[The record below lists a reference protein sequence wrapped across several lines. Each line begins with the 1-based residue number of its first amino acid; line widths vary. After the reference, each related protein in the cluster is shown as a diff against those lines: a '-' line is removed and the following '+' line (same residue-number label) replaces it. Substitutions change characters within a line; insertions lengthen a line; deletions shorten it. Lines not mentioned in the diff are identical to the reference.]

1 MNANRTKILSTAA
14 LIAILF
20 IQIFWM
26 WNTYNINA
34 RQLGKE
40 CDEIL
45 EEAIALELD
54 KTNRC
59 DSFFESGDTVANSN
73 IYNSTLSLYDA
84 IYKKS
89 HQDANIDT
97 LTIIADSIIKA
108 KKSPFRIAIN
118 KVNMK
123 TGKVME
129 GKNINSNIFPF
140 LEEVKTN
147 ILPVRLDN
155 SVGFQMT
162 ITNGSIYIFSHN
174 WVLLL
179 ISILISIVIILSIID
194 QINYINEQERV
205 RLLREDF
212 SYAMVHDMKSPLT
225 SIIMGTRYLHSGVLE
240 KKPEIKEKYFAIVED
255 EAQHLLA
262 LINRLLTISKLEH
275 GKLTIRKTEV
285 DLEEMIADVADK
297 YEAKSSKP
305 IHITTDIAC
314 STALADEEYLKEA
327 ISNMVDNATKYSKD
341 EINIKIST
349 SEDDHHIYI
358 KVYDEGIGIAKSELK
373 TIFNRY
379 ERAAEHEKNPQ
390 KTRGGFGIGLNY
402 VLQVIQAHGGKISV
416 KSEKGKYSEFTI
428 SLPKYLTIK
437 TLAQMAL

>member
-1 MNANRTKILSTAA
+1 MNANRTKILSTTA

-45 EEAIALELD
+45 EKTLD
-54 KTNRC
+54 RDIDTKMAKYVDMDDTIQTENSYHPEVAFYDYIYRKT
-59 DSFFESGDTVANSN
+59 
-73 IYNSTLSLYDA
+73 
-84 IYKKS
+84 

-97 LTIIADSIIKA
+97 LTNIADSIFKA
-108 KKSPFRIAIN
+108 ENLPFRTVIN

-162 ITNGSIYIFSHN
+162 ITNGSIYIIQQN

-179 ISILISIVIILSIID
+179 ISILISIVIILSLID

-225 SIIMGTRYLHSGVLE
+225 SIIMGTKYLHSGVLE
-240 KKPEIKEKYFAIVED
+240 KKPEIKEKYFTIVED

-275 GKLTIRKTEV
+275 GKLNIQKKEC
-285 DLEEMIADVADK
+285 DLEAMIEDIADK
-297 YEAKSSKP
+297 YRAKSVKP
-305 IHITTDIAC
+305 IHIATQLNVK
-314 STALADEEYLKEA
+314 TAQADEEYLKEA
-327 ISNMVDNATKYSKD
+327 ISNLVDNATKYSK
-341 EINIKIST
+341 EKINIRIS
-349 SEDDHHIYI
+349 SQQDNHYIY
-358 KVYDEGIGIAKSELK
+358 KGI
-373 TIFNRY
+373 
-379 ERAAEHEKNPQ
+379 
-390 KTRGGFGIGLNY
+390 
-402 VLQVIQAHGGKISV
+402 
-416 KSEKGKYSEFTI
+416 
-428 SLPKYLTIK
+428 
-437 TLAQMAL
+437 

>member
-14 LIAILF
+14 LIAILL
-20 IQIFWM
+20 IQMFWM

-40 CDEIL
+40 YDEIL
-45 EEAIALELD
+45 KKTIALELD

-59 DSFFESGDTVANSN
+59 DSFFESGDTIANSN

-108 KKSPFRIAIN
+108 EKLPFRIDIN

-123 TGKVME
+123 TGKVIE

-147 ILPVRLDN
+147 ILPVRLDY

-162 ITNGSIYIFSHN
+162 ITNGSIYIIRHN

-179 ISILISIVIILSIID
+179 ISILISIVIILSLID
-194 QINYINEQERV
+194 QINYIDEQERV

-225 SIIMGTRYLHSGVLE
+225 SIIMGTKYLHSGVLE
-240 KKPEIKEKYFAIVED
+240 KKPEMKEKYFCIVED

-275 GKLTIRKTEV
+275 GKLHIQKAEV
-285 DLEEMIADVADK
+285 NLETMIEDVVDK
-297 YEAKSSKP
+297 YKAKSAKP
-305 IHITTDIAC
+305 IHITTRFGTT
-314 STALADEEYLKEA
+314 TALADEEYLKEA
-327 ISNMVDNATKYSKD
+327 ISNLVDNATKYSKE
-341 EINIKIST
+341 EINIQIST
-349 SEDDHHIYI
+349 LENDKNVYI
-358 KVYDEGIGIAKSELK
+358 NVFDEGIGIAKSELK
-373 TIFNRY
+373 NIFNRF
-379 ERAAEHEKNPQ
+379 ERAAEHERDAR

-402 VLQVIQAHGGKISV
+402 VLQVINAHGGRISV
-416 KSEKGKYSEFTI
+416 KSEKDKWSEFTI
-428 SLPKYLTIK
+428 SLPKY
-437 TLAQMAL
+437 

>member
-14 LIAILF
+14 LIAILL
-20 IQIFWM
+20 IQMFWM

-40 CDEIL
+40 YDEIL
-45 EEAIALELD
+45 KKTIALELD

-59 DSFFESGDTVANSN
+59 DSFFESGDTVAYSN

-108 KKSPFRIAIN
+108 EKLTFRIAIN

-123 TGKVME
+123 TGKVIE

-147 ILPVRLDN
+147 ILPVRLDY

-162 ITNGSIYIFSHN
+162 ITNGSIYIIRHN

-179 ISILISIVIILSIID
+179 ISILISIVIILSLID
-194 QINYINEQERV
+194 QINYIDEQERV

-225 SIIMGTRYLHSGVLE
+225 SIIMGTKYLHSGVLE
-240 KKPEIKEKYFAIVED
+240 KKPEIKEKYFCIVED

-275 GKLTIRKTEV
+275 GKLHIQKAEV
-285 DLEEMIADVADK
+285 NLEAMIEDVVDK
-297 YEAKSSKP
+297 YKAKSAKP
-305 IHITTDIAC
+305 IHITTRFGAT
-314 STALADEEYLKEA
+314 SALADEEYLKEA
-327 ISNMVDNATKYSKD
+327 ISNLVDNATKYSKE
-341 EINIKIST
+341 EINIQIST
-349 SEDDHHIYI
+349 LEDDKNVYI
-358 KVYDEGIGIAKSELK
+358 KVFDEGIGIAKSELK
-373 TIFNRY
+373 TIFNRF
-379 ERAAEHEKNPQ
+379 ERAAEHEKDSR

-402 VLQVIQAHGGKISV
+402 VLQVINAHGGKISV
-416 KSEKGKYSEFTI
+416 KSEKDKWSEFTI
-428 SLPKYLTIK
+428 SLPK
-437 TLAQMAL
+437 

>member
-14 LIAILF
+14 LIAILL
-20 IQIFWM
+20 IQMFWM

-40 CDEIL
+40 YDEIL
-45 EEAIALELD
+45 KKTIALELD

-59 DSFFESGDTVANSN
+59 DSFFESGDTVAYSN

-108 KKSPFRIAIN
+108 EKLPFRIDIN

-123 TGKVME
+123 TGKVIE

-147 ILPVRLDN
+147 ILPVRLDY

-162 ITNGSIYIFSHN
+162 ITNGSIYIIRHN

-179 ISILISIVIILSIID
+179 ISILISIVIILSLID
-194 QINYINEQERV
+194 QINYIDEQERV

-225 SIIMGTRYLHSGVLE
+225 SIIMGTKYLHSGVLE
-240 KKPEIKEKYFAIVED
+240 KKPEMKEKYFCIVED

-275 GKLTIRKTEV
+275 GKLHIQKAEV
-285 DLEEMIADVADK
+285 NLETMIDDVADK
-297 YEAKSSKP
+297 YKAKSAKP
-305 IHITTDIAC
+305 IHITTHIRAT
-314 STALADEEYLKEA
+314 TALADEEYLKEA
-327 ISNMVDNATKYSKD
+327 ISNLVDNATKYSKE
-341 EINIKIST
+341 EINIQIST
-349 SEDDHHIYI
+349 LENDKNVYI
-358 KVYDEGIGIAKSELK
+358 NVFDEGIGIAKSELK

-402 VLQVIQAHGGKISV
+402 VLQVINAHCGKINV

-428 SLPKYLTIK
+428 SLPK
-437 TLAQMAL
+437 

>member
-14 LIAILF
+14 LIAILL
-20 IQIFWM
+20 IQMFWM

-40 CDEIL
+40 YDEIL
-45 EEAIALELD
+45 EKAIALELD

-59 DSFFESGDTVANSN
+59 DFFFESGDTIANSN

-108 KKSPFRIAIN
+108 EKLPFRIDIN

-123 TGKVME
+123 TGKVIE

-147 ILPVRLDN
+147 ILPVRLDY

-162 ITNGSIYIFSHN
+162 ITNGSIYIIRHN

-179 ISILISIVIILSIID
+179 ISILISIVIILSLID
-194 QINYINEQERV
+194 QINYIDEQERV

-225 SIIMGTRYLHSGVLE
+225 SIIMGTKYLHSGVLE
-240 KKPEIKEKYFAIVED
+240 KKPEIKEKYFCIVED

-275 GKLTIRKTEV
+275 GKLHIQKAEV
-285 DLEEMIADVADK
+285 NLETMIDDVADK
-297 YEAKSSKP
+297 YKAKSAKP
-305 IHITTDIAC
+305 IHITTHIRTT
-314 STALADEEYLKEA
+314 TALADEEYLKEA
-327 ISNMVDNATKYSKD
+327 ISNLVDNATKYSKE
-341 EINIKIST
+341 EINIQIST
-349 SEDDHHIYI
+349 LENDKNVYI
-358 KVYDEGIGIAKSELK
+358 KVFDEGIGIAKSELK
-373 TIFNRY
+373 TIFNRF
-379 ERAAEHEKNPQ
+379 ERAAEHERDAR

-402 VLQVIQAHGGKISV
+402 VLQVINAHGGKISV
-416 KSEKGKYSEFTI
+416 KSEKDKWSEFTI
-428 SLPKYLTIK
+428 SLPKY
-437 TLAQMAL
+437 

>member
-1 MNANRTKILSTAA
+1 MNANRTKILSTTA

-40 CDEIL
+40 CNEIL
-45 EEAIALELD
+45 EKAIALELD

-59 DSFFESGDTVANSN
+59 DSFFESGDTIASSN
-73 IYNSTLSLYDA
+73 IYNPTLSLYDA

-89 HQDANIDT
+89 HQDANTDI
-97 LTIIADSIIKA
+97 LTNIADSIFKA
-108 KKSPFRIAIN
+108 EKLPFRIDIN

-123 TGKVME
+123 TGKVIK

-147 ILPVRLDN
+147 ILPVRLDY

-162 ITNGSIYIFSHN
+162 ITNGSIYIIRHN

-179 ISILISIVIILSIID
+179 ISILISIVIILSLID
-194 QINYINEQERV
+194 QINYIDEQERV

-225 SIIMGTRYLHSGVLE
+225 SIIMGTKYLHSGVLE
-240 KKPEIKEKYFAIVED
+240 KKPEMKEKYFCIVED

-275 GKLTIRKTEV
+275 GKLHIQKAEV
-285 DLEEMIADVADK
+285 NLETMIDDVADK
-297 YEAKSSKP
+297 YKAKSAKP
-305 IHITTDIAC
+305 IHITTHIRTT
-314 STALADEEYLKEA
+314 TALADEEYLKEA
-327 ISNMVDNATKYSKD
+327 ISNLVDNATKYSKE
-341 EINIKIST
+341 EINIQIST
-349 SEDDHHIYI
+349 LENDKNVYI
-358 KVYDEGIGIAKSELK
+358 KVFDEGIGIAKSELK
-373 TIFNRY
+373 TIFNRF
-379 ERAAEHEKNPQ
+379 ERAAEHERDAR

-402 VLQVIQAHGGKISV
+402 VLQVINAHGGKISV
-416 KSEKGKYSEFTI
+416 KSEKDKWSEFTI
-428 SLPKYLTIK
+428 SLPKY
-437 TLAQMAL
+437 

>member
-1 MNANRTKILSTAA
+1 MNANRTKILSTTA

-140 LEEVKTN
+140 LEKVKTN
-147 ILPVRLDN
+147 ILPVRLDY

-179 ISILISIVIILSIID
+179 ISILISIVIILSLID
-194 QINYINEQERV
+194 QINYIDEQERV

-225 SIIMGTRYLHSGVLE
+225 SIIMGTKYLHSGVLE
-240 KKPEIKEKYFAIVED
+240 KKPEMKEKYFCIVED

-275 GKLTIRKTEV
+275 GKLHIQKAEV
-285 DLEEMIADVADK
+285 NLETMIDDVADK
-297 YEAKSSKP
+297 YKAKSAKP
-305 IHITTDIAC
+305 IHITTHIRAT
-314 STALADEEYLKEA
+314 TALADEEYLKEA
-327 ISNMVDNATKYSKD
+327 ISNLVDNATKYSKE
-341 EINIKIST
+341 EINIQIST
-349 SEDDHHIYI
+349 LENDKNVYI
-358 KVYDEGIGIAKSELK
+358 NVFDEGIGIAKSELK
-373 TIFNRY
+373 NIFNRF
-379 ERAAEHEKNPQ
+379 ERAAEHERDAR

-402 VLQVIQAHGGKISV
+402 VLQVINAHGGRISV
-416 KSEKGKYSEFTI
+416 KSEKDKWSEFTI
-428 SLPKYLTIK
+428 SLPKY
-437 TLAQMAL
+437 

>member
-1 MNANRTKILSTAA
+1 MNANRTKILSTTA

-89 HQDANIDT
+89 HQDANTDI
-97 LTIIADSIIKA
+97 LTNIADSIFKA
-108 KKSPFRIAIN
+108 EKLPFRAAIN

-147 ILPVRLDN
+147 IQPVRLDN

-162 ITNGSIYIFSHN
+162 ITNGSIYIFRHN

-179 ISILISIVIILSIID
+179 ISILISIVIILSLID
-194 QINYINEQERV
+194 QINYIDEQERV

-225 SIIMGTRYLHSGVLE
+225 SIIMGTKYLHSGVLE
-240 KKPEIKEKYFAIVED
+240 KKPEMKEKYFCIVED

-275 GKLTIRKTEV
+275 GKLHIQKAEV
-285 DLEEMIADVADK
+285 NLETMIDDVADK
-297 YEAKSSKP
+297 YKAKSAKP
-305 IHITTDIAC
+305 IHITTHIRAT
-314 STALADEEYLKEA
+314 TALADEEYLKEA
-327 ISNMVDNATKYSKD
+327 ISNLVDNATKYSKE
-341 EINIKIST
+341 EINIQIST
-349 SEDDHHIYI
+349 LENDKNVYINVFDD
-358 KVYDEGIGIAKSELK
+358 GIGIAKSELK
-373 TIFNRY
+373 NIFNRF
-379 ERAAEHEKNPQ
+379 ERAAEHERDAR

-402 VLQVIQAHGGKISV
+402 VLQVINAHGGRISV
-416 KSEKGKYSEFTI
+416 KSEKDKWSEFTI
-428 SLPKYLTIK
+428 SLPKY
-437 TLAQMAL
+437 

>member
-14 LIAILF
+14 LIAILL
-20 IQIFWM
+20 IQMFWM

-40 CDEIL
+40 YDEIL
-45 EEAIALELD
+45 KKTIALELD

-59 DSFFESGDTVANSN
+59 DSFFESGDTVAYSN

-108 KKSPFRIAIN
+108 EKLPFRIDIN

-123 TGKVME
+123 TGKVIE

-147 ILPVRLDN
+147 ILPVRLDH

-162 ITNGSIYIFSHN
+162 ITNGSIYIIRHN

-179 ISILISIVIILSIID
+179 ISILISIVIILSLID
-194 QINYINEQERV
+194 QINYIDEQERV

-225 SIIMGTRYLHSGVLE
+225 SIIMGTKYLHSGVLE
-240 KKPEIKEKYFAIVED
+240 KKPEIKEKYFCIVED

-275 GKLTIRKTEV
+275 GKLHIQKAEV
-285 DLEEMIADVADK
+285 NLETMIEDVVDK
-297 YEAKSSKP
+297 YKAKSAKP
-305 IHITTDIAC
+305 IHITTRFGAT
-314 STALADEEYLKEA
+314 SALADEEYLKEA
-327 ISNMVDNATKYSKD
+327 ISNLVDNATKYSKE
-341 EINIKIST
+341 EIHIQIST
-349 SEDDHHIYI
+349 LENDKNVYI
-358 KVYDEGIGIAKSELK
+358 KVFDEGIGIAKSELK
-373 TIFNRY
+373 NIFNRF
-379 ERAAEHEKNPQ
+379 ERAAEHERDAR

-402 VLQVIQAHGGKISV
+402 VLQVINAHGGRISV
-416 KSEKGKYSEFTI
+416 KSEKDKWSEFTI
-428 SLPKYLTIK
+428 SLPKY
-437 TLAQMAL
+437 

>member
-14 LIAILF
+14 LIAILL
-20 IQIFWM
+20 IQMFWM

-34 RQLGKE
+34 RKLGKE

-123 TGKVME
+123 TGKVIE

-147 ILPVRLDN
+147 ILPVRLDY

-162 ITNGSIYIFSHN
+162 ITNGSIYIIRHN

-179 ISILISIVIILSIID
+179 ISILISIVIILSLID
-194 QINYINEQERV
+194 QINYIDEQERV

-225 SIIMGTRYLHSGVLE
+225 SIIMGTKYLHSGVLE
-240 KKPEIKEKYFAIVED
+240 KKPEMKEKYFCIVED

-275 GKLTIRKTEV
+275 GKLHIQKAEV
-285 DLEEMIADVADK
+285 NLETMIDDVADK
-297 YEAKSSKP
+297 YKAKSAKP
-305 IHITTDIAC
+305 IHITTHIRAT
-314 STALADEEYLKEA
+314 TALADEEYLKEA
-327 ISNMVDNATKYSKD
+327 ISNLVDNATKYSKE
-341 EINIKIST
+341 EINIQIST
-349 SEDDHHIYI
+349 LENDKNVYI
-358 KVYDEGIGIAKSELK
+358 NVFDEGIGIAKSELK
-373 TIFNRY
+373 TIFNRF
-379 ERAAEHEKNPQ
+379 ERAAEHERDAR

-402 VLQVIQAHGGKISV
+402 VLQVINAHGGRISV
-416 KSEKGKYSEFTI
+416 KSEKDKWSEFTI
-428 SLPKYLTIK
+428 SLPKY
-437 TLAQMAL
+437 

>member
-14 LIAILF
+14 LIAILL
-20 IQIFWM
+20 IQMFWM

-45 EEAIALELD
+45 KKAIALELD

-108 KKSPFRIAIN
+108 EKLPFRIDIN

-123 TGKVME
+123 TGKVIE

-147 ILPVRLDN
+147 ILPVRLDY

-162 ITNGSIYIFSHN
+162 ITNGSIYIIRHN

-179 ISILISIVIILSIID
+179 ISILISIVIILSLID
-194 QINYINEQERV
+194 QINYIDEQERV

-225 SIIMGTRYLHSGVLE
+225 SIIMGTKYLHSGVLE
-240 KKPEIKEKYFAIVED
+240 KKPEMKEKYFCIVED

-275 GKLTIRKTEV
+275 GKLHIQKAEV
-285 DLEEMIADVADK
+285 NLETMIDDVADK
-297 YEAKSSKP
+297 YKAKSAKP
-305 IHITTDIAC
+305 IHITTHIRTT
-314 STALADEEYLKEA
+314 TALADEEYLKEA
-327 ISNMVDNATKYSKD
+327 ISNLVDNATKYSKE
-341 EINIKIST
+341 EINIQIST
-349 SEDDHHIYI
+349 LENDKNVYI
-358 KVYDEGIGIAKSELK
+358 NVFDEGIGIAKSELK
-373 TIFNRY
+373 NIFNRF
-379 ERAAEHEKNPQ
+379 ERAAEHERDAR

-402 VLQVIQAHGGKISV
+402 VLQVINAHGGRISV
-416 KSEKGKYSEFTI
+416 KSEKDKWSEFTI
-428 SLPKYLTIK
+428 SLPKY
-437 TLAQMAL
+437 

>member
-14 LIAILF
+14 LIAILL
-20 IQIFWM
+20 IQMFWM

-40 CDEIL
+40 YDEIL
-45 EEAIALELD
+45 KKTIALELD

-108 KKSPFRIAIN
+108 EKLPFRIDIN

-123 TGKVME
+123 TGKVIE

-162 ITNGSIYIFSHN
+162 ITNGSIYIIRHN

-179 ISILISIVIILSIID
+179 ISILISIVIILSLID
-194 QINYINEQERV
+194 QINYIDEQERV

-225 SIIMGTRYLHSGVLE
+225 SIIMGTKYLHSGVLE
-240 KKPEIKEKYFAIVED
+240 KKPEMKEKYFCIVED

-275 GKLTIRKTEV
+275 GKLHIQKAEV
-285 DLEEMIADVADK
+285 NLETMIDDVADK
-297 YEAKSSKP
+297 YKAKSAKP
-305 IHITTDIAC
+305 IHITTHIRAT
-314 STALADEEYLKEA
+314 TALADEEYLKEA
-327 ISNMVDNATKYSKD
+327 ISNLVDNATKYSKE
-341 EINIKIST
+341 EINIQIST
-349 SEDDHHIYI
+349 LENDKNVYI
-358 KVYDEGIGIAKSELK
+358 NVFDEGIGIAKSELK
-373 TIFNRY
+373 NIFNRF
-379 ERAAEHEKNPQ
+379 ERAAEHERDAR

-402 VLQVIQAHGGKISV
+402 VLQVINAHGGRISV
-416 KSEKGKYSEFTI
+416 KSEKDKWSEFTI
-428 SLPKYLTIK
+428 SLPKY
-437 TLAQMAL
+437 

>member
-14 LIAILF
+14 LIAILL
-20 IQIFWM
+20 IQMFWM

-40 CDEIL
+40 YDEIL
-45 EEAIALELD
+45 KKTIALELD

-59 DSFFESGDTVANSN
+59 DSFFESGDTVAYSN

-108 KKSPFRIAIN
+108 EKLPFRIDIN

-123 TGKVME
+123 TGQVIE

-147 ILPVRLDN
+147 ILPVRLDH

-162 ITNGSIYIFSHN
+162 ITNGSIYIIRHN

-179 ISILISIVIILSIID
+179 ISILISIVIILSLID
-194 QINYINEQERV
+194 QINYIDEQERV

-225 SIIMGTRYLHSGVLE
+225 SIIMGTKYLHSGVLE
-240 KKPEIKEKYFAIVED
+240 KKPEMKEKYFCIVED

-275 GKLTIRKTEV
+275 GKLHIQKAEV
-285 DLEEMIADVADK
+285 NLETMIEDVVDK
-297 YEAKSSKP
+297 YKAKSAKP
-305 IHITTDIAC
+305 IHITTRFGTT
-314 STALADEEYLKEA
+314 SALADEEYLKEA
-327 ISNMVDNATKYSKD
+327 ISNLVDNATKYSKE
-341 EINIKIST
+341 EINIQIST
-349 SEDDHHIYI
+349 LENDKNVYI
-358 KVYDEGIGIAKSELK
+358 KVFDEGIGIAKSELK
-373 TIFNRY
+373 NIFNRF
-379 ERAAEHEKNPQ
+379 ERAAEHERDAR

-402 VLQVIQAHGGKISV
+402 VLQVINAHGGRISV
-416 KSEKGKYSEFTI
+416 KSEKDKWSEFTI
-428 SLPKYLTIK
+428 SLPKY
-437 TLAQMAL
+437 

>member
-14 LIAILF
+14 LIAILL
-20 IQIFWM
+20 IQMFWM

-40 CDEIL
+40 YDEIL

-108 KKSPFRIAIN
+108 EKLPFRIDIN

-123 TGKVME
+123 TGKVIE

-147 ILPVRLDN
+147 ILPVRLDY

-162 ITNGSIYIFSHN
+162 ITNGSIYIIRHN

-179 ISILISIVIILSIID
+179 ISILISIVIILSLID
-194 QINYINEQERV
+194 QINYIDEQERV

-225 SIIMGTRYLHSGVLE
+225 SIIMGTKYLHSGVLE
-240 KKPEIKEKYFAIVED
+240 KKPEMKEKYFCIVED

-275 GKLTIRKTEV
+275 GKLHIQKAEV
-285 DLEEMIADVADK
+285 NLETMIEDVVDK
-297 YEAKSSKP
+297 YKAKSAKP
-305 IHITTDIAC
+305 IHITTHIRAT
-314 STALADEEYLKEA
+314 TALADEEYLKEA
-327 ISNMVDNATKYSKD
+327 ISNLVDNATKYSKE
-341 EINIKIST
+341 EINIQIST
-349 SEDDHHIYI
+349 LENDKNVYI
-358 KVYDEGIGIAKSELK
+358 KVFDEGIGIAKSELK
-373 TIFNRY
+373 NIFNRF
-379 ERAAEHEKNPQ
+379 ERAAEHERDAR

-402 VLQVIQAHGGKISV
+402 VLQVINAHGGRISV
-416 KSEKGKYSEFTI
+416 KSEKDKWSEFTI
-428 SLPKYLTIK
+428 SLPKY
-437 TLAQMAL
+437 

>member
-14 LIAILF
+14 LIAILL
-20 IQIFWM
+20 IQMFWM

-40 CDEIL
+40 YDKIL

-123 TGKVME
+123 TGKVIE

-147 ILPVRLDN
+147 ILPVRLDY

-162 ITNGSIYIFSHN
+162 ITNGSIYIIRHN

-179 ISILISIVIILSIID
+179 ISILISIVIILSLID
-194 QINYINEQERV
+194 QINYIDEQERV

-225 SIIMGTRYLHSGVLE
+225 SIIMGTKYLHSGVLE
-240 KKPEIKEKYFAIVED
+240 KKPEMKEKYFCIVED

-275 GKLTIRKTEV
+275 GKLHIQKAEV
-285 DLEEMIADVADK
+285 NLETMIDDIADK
-297 YEAKSSKP
+297 YKAKSAKP
-305 IHITTDIAC
+305 IHITTRFGATT
-314 STALADEEYLKEA
+314 SLADEEYLKEA
-327 ISNMVDNATKYSKD
+327 ISNLVDNATKYSKE
-341 EINIKIST
+341 EINIQIST
-349 SEDDHHIYI
+349 LENDKNVYI
-358 KVYDEGIGIAKSELK
+358 KVFDEGIGIAKSELK
-373 TIFNRY
+373 TIFNRF
-379 ERAAEHEKNPQ
+379 ERAAEHERDAR

-402 VLQVIQAHGGKISV
+402 VLQVINAHGGRISV
-416 KSEKGKYSEFTI
+416 KSEKDKWSEFTI
-428 SLPKYLTIK
+428 SLPKY
-437 TLAQMAL
+437 

>member
-1 MNANRTKILSTAA
+1 MNANRTKILSTTA

-40 CDEIL
+40 CNEIL
-45 EEAIALELD
+45 EKAIALELD

-73 IYNSTLSLYDA
+73 ICNSTLSLYDA

-123 TGKVME
+123 TGKVIE

-147 ILPVRLDN
+147 ILPVRLDY

-162 ITNGSIYIFSHN
+162 ITNGSIYIIRHN

-179 ISILISIVIILSIID
+179 ISILISIVIILSLID
-194 QINYINEQERV
+194 QINYIDEQERV

-225 SIIMGTRYLHSGVLE
+225 SIIMGTKYLHSGVLE
-240 KKPEIKEKYFAIVED
+240 KKPEMKEKYFCIVED

-275 GKLTIRKTEV
+275 GKLHIQKAEV
-285 DLEEMIADVADK
+285 NLETMIEDVVDK
-297 YEAKSSKP
+297 YKAKSAKP
-305 IHITTDIAC
+305 IHITTRFGTT
-314 STALADEEYLKEA
+314 SALADEEYLKEA
-327 ISNMVDNATKYSKD
+327 ISNLVDNATKYSKE
-341 EINIKIST
+341 EINIQIST
-349 SEDDHHIYI
+349 LENDKNVYI
-358 KVYDEGIGIAKSELK
+358 NVFDEGIGIAKSELK
-373 TIFNRY
+373 TIFNRF
-379 ERAAEHEKNPQ
+379 ERAAEHERDAR

-402 VLQVIQAHGGKISV
+402 VLQVINAHGGRISV
-416 KSEKGKYSEFTI
+416 KSEKDKWSEFTI
-428 SLPKYLTIK
+428 SLPKY
-437 TLAQMAL
+437 

>member
-14 LIAILF
+14 LIAILL
-20 IQIFWM
+20 IQMFWM

-40 CDEIL
+40 YDEIL
-45 EEAIALELD
+45 KKTIALELD

-59 DSFFESGDTVANSN
+59 DSFFESGDTVAYSN

-118 KVNMK
+118 KVNIK

-140 LEEVKTN
+140 LEKVKTN
-147 ILPVRLDN
+147 IQPVRLDN

-179 ISILISIVIILSIID
+179 ISILISIVIILSLID
-194 QINYINEQERV
+194 QINYIDEQERV

-225 SIIMGTRYLHSGVLE
+225 SIIMGTKYLHSGVLE
-240 KKPEIKEKYFAIVED
+240 KKPEMKEKYFCIVED

-275 GKLTIRKTEV
+275 GKLHIQKAEV
-285 DLEEMIADVADK
+285 NLETMIDDVADK
-297 YEAKSSKP
+297 YKAKSAKP
-305 IHITTDIAC
+305 IHITTHIRAT
-314 STALADEEYLKEA
+314 TALADEEYLKEA
-327 ISNMVDNATKYSKD
+327 ISNLVDNATKYSKE
-341 EINIKIST
+341 EINIQIST
-349 SEDDHHIYI
+349 LENDKNIYI
-358 KVYDEGIGIAKSELK
+358 KVFDEGIGIAKSELK
-373 TIFNRY
+373 TIFNRF
-379 ERAAEHEKNPQ
+379 ERAAEHEKDAR

-402 VLQVIQAHGGKISV
+402 VLQVINAHGGKISV
-416 KSEKGKYSEFTI
+416 KSEKDKWSEFTI
-428 SLPKYLTIK
+428 SLPKY
-437 TLAQMAL
+437 

>member
-14 LIAILF
+14 LIAILL
-20 IQIFWM
+20 IQMFWM

-40 CDEIL
+40 YDEIL
-45 EEAIALELD
+45 KKTIALELD

-108 KKSPFRIAIN
+108 EKLPFRIDIN

-123 TGKVME
+123 TGKVIE

-147 ILPVRLDN
+147 ILPVRLDY

-162 ITNGSIYIFSHN
+162 ITNGSIYIIRHN

-179 ISILISIVIILSIID
+179 ISILISIVIILSLID
-194 QINYINEQERV
+194 QINYIDEQERV

-225 SIIMGTRYLHSGVLE
+225 SIIMGTKYLHSGVLE
-240 KKPEIKEKYFAIVED
+240 KKPEIKEKYFCIVED

-275 GKLTIRKTEV
+275 GKLHIQKAEV
-285 DLEEMIADVADK
+285 NLATMIDDVADK
-297 YEAKSSKP
+297 YKAKSAKP
-305 IHITTDIAC
+305 IHITTHIRTT
-314 STALADEEYLKEA
+314 TALADEEYLKEA
-327 ISNMVDNATKYSKD
+327 ISNLVDNATKYSKE
-341 EINIKIST
+341 EINIQIST
-349 SEDDHHIYI
+349 LENDKNVYI
-358 KVYDEGIGIAKSELK
+358 KVFDEGIGIAKSELK
-373 TIFNRY
+373 TIFNRF
-379 ERAAEHEKNPQ
+379 ERAAEHERDAR

-402 VLQVIQAHGGKISV
+402 VLQVINAHGGKISV
-416 KSEKGKYSEFTI
+416 KSEKDKWSEFTI
-428 SLPKYLTIK
+428 SLPKY
-437 TLAQMAL
+437 

>member
-14 LIAILF
+14 LIAILL
-20 IQIFWM
+20 IQMFWM

-40 CDEIL
+40 YDKIL

-59 DSFFESGDTVANSN
+59 DSFFESGDTVAYSN

-108 KKSPFRIAIN
+108 KKSPFRIDIN

-123 TGKVME
+123 TGKVIE

-147 ILPVRLDN
+147 ILPVRLDY

-162 ITNGSIYIFSHN
+162 ITNGSIYIIRHN

-179 ISILISIVIILSIID
+179 ISILISIVIILSLID
-194 QINYINEQERV
+194 QINYIDEQERV

-225 SIIMGTRYLHSGVLE
+225 SIIMGTKYLHSGVLE
-240 KKPEIKEKYFAIVED
+240 KKPEMKEKYFCIVED

-275 GKLTIRKTEV
+275 GKLHIQKAEV
-285 DLEEMIADVADK
+285 NLETMIDDVVDK
-297 YEAKSSKP
+297 YKAKSAKP
-305 IHITTDIAC
+305 IHITTRFGAT
-314 STALADEEYLKEA
+314 TALADEEYLKEA
-327 ISNMVDNATKYSKD
+327 ISNLVDNATKYSKE
-341 EINIKIST
+341 EINIQIST
-349 SEDDHHIYI
+349 LENDKNVYI
-358 KVYDEGIGIAKSELK
+358 KVFDEGIGIAKSELK
-373 TIFNRY
+373 NIFNRF
-379 ERAAEHEKNPQ
+379 ERAAEHERDAR

-402 VLQVIQAHGGKISV
+402 VLQVINAHGGRISV
-416 KSEKGKYSEFTI
+416 KSEKDKWSEFTI
-428 SLPKYLTIK
+428 SLPKY
-437 TLAQMAL
+437 

>member
-14 LIAILF
+14 LIAILL
-20 IQIFWM
+20 IQMFWM

-34 RQLGKE
+34 RKLGKE

-108 KKSPFRIAIN
+108 EKSPFRIAIN

-123 TGKVME
+123 TGKVIE

-147 ILPVRLDN
+147 ILPVRLDY

-162 ITNGSIYIFSHN
+162 ITNGSIYIIRHN

-179 ISILISIVIILSIID
+179 ISILISIVIILSLID
-194 QINYINEQERV
+194 QINYIDEQERV

-225 SIIMGTRYLHSGVLE
+225 SIIMGTKYLHSGVLE
-240 KKPEIKEKYFAIVED
+240 KKPEIKEKYFCIVED

-275 GKLTIRKTEV
+275 GKLHIQKAEV
-285 DLEEMIADVADK
+285 NLETMIDDVADK
-297 YEAKSSKP
+297 YKAKSAKP
-305 IHITTDIAC
+305 IHITTHIRAT
-314 STALADEEYLKEA
+314 TALADEEYLKEA
-327 ISNMVDNATKYSKD
+327 ISNLVDNATKYSKE
-341 EINIKIST
+341 EINIQIST
-349 SEDDHHIYI
+349 LENDKNVYI
-358 KVYDEGIGIAKSELK
+358 NVFDEGIGIAKSELK
-373 TIFNRY
+373 NIFNRF
-379 ERAAEHEKNPQ
+379 ERAAEHERDAR

-402 VLQVIQAHGGKISV
+402 VLQVINAHGGRISV
-416 KSEKGKYSEFTI
+416 KSEKDKWSEFTI
-428 SLPKYLTIK
+428 SLPKY
-437 TLAQMAL
+437 

>member
-1 MNANRTKILSTAA
+1 MNANRTKILSTTA

-140 LEEVKTN
+140 LEKVKTN
-147 ILPVRLDN
+147 ILPVRLDY

-179 ISILISIVIILSIID
+179 ISILISIVIILSLID
-194 QINYINEQERV
+194 QINYIDEQERV

-225 SIIMGTRYLHSGVLE
+225 SIIMGTKYLHSGVLE
-240 KKPEIKEKYFAIVED
+240 KKPEMKEKYFCIVED

-275 GKLTIRKTEV
+275 GKLSIQKAEI
-285 DLEEMIADVADK
+285 DLEAMIEDVVDK
-297 YEAKSSKP
+297 YKAKSAKP
-305 IHITTDIAC
+305 IHITTLFGAT
-314 STALADEEYLKEA
+314 SALADEEYLKEA
-327 ISNMVDNATKYSKD
+327 ISNIVDNATKYSKE
-341 EINIKIST
+341 EINIQIST
-349 SEDDHHIYI
+349 SENDRNVYI
-358 KVYDEGIGIAKSELK
+358 KIYDEGIGIARSEMK
-373 TIFNRY
+373 TIFNRF
-379 ERAAEHEKNPQ
+379 ERAAEHERDAR

-402 VLQVIQAHGGKISV
+402 VLQVINAHGGKVSV
-416 KSEKGKYSEFTI
+416 KSEKGKWSEFTI
-428 SLPKYLTIK
+428 SLPK
-437 TLAQMAL
+437 

>member
-14 LIAILF
+14 LIAILL
-20 IQIFWM
+20 IQMFWM

-108 KKSPFRIAIN
+108 EKLPFRIDIN

-123 TGKVME
+123 TGKVIE

-147 ILPVRLDN
+147 ILPVRLDY

-162 ITNGSIYIFSHN
+162 ITNGSIYIIRHN

-179 ISILISIVIILSIID
+179 ISILISIVIILSLID
-194 QINYINEQERV
+194 QINYIDEQERV

-225 SIIMGTRYLHSGVLE
+225 SIIMGTKYLHSGVLE
-240 KKPEIKEKYFAIVED
+240 KKPEIKEKYFCIVED

-275 GKLTIRKTEV
+275 GKLHIQKAEV
-285 DLEEMIADVADK
+285 NLETMIDDVADK
-297 YEAKSSKP
+297 YKAKSAKP
-305 IHITTDIAC
+305 IHITTHIRAT
-314 STALADEEYLKEA
+314 TALADEEYLKEA
-327 ISNMVDNATKYSKD
+327 ISNLVDNATKYSKE
-341 EINIKIST
+341 EINIQIST
-349 SEDDHHIYI
+349 LENDKNVYI
-358 KVYDEGIGIAKSELK
+358 NVFDEGIGIAKSELK
-373 TIFNRY
+373 NIFNRF
-379 ERAAEHEKNPQ
+379 ERAAEHERDAR

-402 VLQVIQAHGGKISV
+402 VLQVINAHGGRISV
-416 KSEKGKYSEFTI
+416 KSEKDKWSEFTI
-428 SLPKYLTIK
+428 SLPKY
-437 TLAQMAL
+437 

>member
-14 LIAILF
+14 LIAILL
-20 IQIFWM
+20 IQMFWM

-34 RQLGKE
+34 RKLGKE

-123 TGKVME
+123 TGKMIE

-147 ILPVRLDN
+147 ILPVRLDY

-162 ITNGSIYIFSHN
+162 ITNGSIYIIRHN

-179 ISILISIVIILSIID
+179 ISILISIVIILSLID
-194 QINYINEQERV
+194 QINYIDEQERV

-225 SIIMGTRYLHSGVLE
+225 SIIMGTKYLHSGVLE
-240 KKPEIKEKYFAIVED
+240 KKPEMKEKYFCIVED

-275 GKLTIRKTEV
+275 GKLHIQKAEV
-285 DLEEMIADVADK
+285 NLETMIEDVVDK
-297 YEAKSSKP
+297 YKAKSAKP
-305 IHITTDIAC
+305 IHITTRFGTT
-314 STALADEEYLKEA
+314 SALADEEYLKEA
-327 ISNMVDNATKYSKD
+327 ISNLVDNATKYSKE
-341 EINIKIST
+341 EINIQIST
-349 SEDDHHIYI
+349 LENDKNVYI
-358 KVYDEGIGIAKSELK
+358 NVFDEGIGIAKSELK
-373 TIFNRY
+373 TIFNRF
-379 ERAAEHEKNPQ
+379 ERAAEHERDAR

-402 VLQVIQAHGGKISV
+402 VLQVINAHGGRISV
-416 KSEKGKYSEFTI
+416 KSEKDKWSEFTI
-428 SLPKYLTIK
+428 SLPKY
-437 TLAQMAL
+437 

>member
-1 MNANRTKILSTAA
+1 MNANRTKILSTTA
-14 LIAILF
+14 LIAILL
-20 IQIFWM
+20 IQMFWM

-40 CDEIL
+40 CNEIL
-45 EEAIALELD
+45 EKAIALELD

-59 DSFFESGDTVANSN
+59 DSFFESGDTIASSN
-73 IYNSTLSLYDA
+73 IYNPTLSLYDA

-89 HQDANIDT
+89 HQDANTDI
-97 LTIIADSIIKA
+97 LTNIADSIFKA
-108 KKSPFRIAIN
+108 EKLPFRAAIN

-147 ILPVRLDN
+147 IQPVRLDN

-162 ITNGSIYIFSHN
+162 ITNGSIYIFRHN

-225 SIIMGTRYLHSGVLE
+225 SIIMGTKYLHSGVLE
-240 KKPEIKEKYFAIVED
+240 KKPEIKEKYFTIVED

-275 GKLTIRKTEV
+275 GKLNIQKTV
-285 DLEEMIADVADK
+285 VKLEPMIEDVTEK
-297 YEAKSSKP
+297 YKAKSTKP
-305 IHITTDIAC
+305 IHIATQLKVTTVA
-314 STALADEEYLKEA
+314 ADEEYLKEA
-327 ISNMVDNATKYSKD
+327 ISNLIDNATKYSK
-341 EINIKIST
+341 EKINIRIST
-349 SEDDHHIYI
+349 LEDNHYIYI
-358 KVYDEGIGIAKSELK
+358 KVYDEGIGISKSEQK
-373 TIFNRY
+373 SVFNRF
-379 ERAAEHEKNPQ
+379 ERAAEHEKNVN
-390 KTRGGFGIGLNY
+390 KTRKGFGIGLNY
-402 VLQVIQAHGGKISV
+402 VFQVIHAHGGKISL
-416 KSEKGKYSEFTI
+416 KSEKDKWTEFTI
-428 SLPKYLTIK
+428 ALPKVSDK
-437 TLAQMAL
+437 Q

>member
-14 LIAILF
+14 LIAILL
-20 IQIFWM
+20 IQMFWM

-40 CDEIL
+40 YDEIL
-45 EEAIALELD
+45 KKTIALELD

-59 DSFFESGDTVANSN
+59 DSFFESGDTVAYSN

-108 KKSPFRIAIN
+108 EKLPFRIDIN

-123 TGKVME
+123 TGKVIE
-129 GKNINSNIFPF
+129 GKNINSYIFPF

-147 ILPVRLDN
+147 ILPVRLDY

-162 ITNGSIYIFSHN
+162 ITNGSIYIIRHN

-179 ISILISIVIILSIID
+179 ISILISIVIILSLID
-194 QINYINEQERV
+194 QINYIDEQERV

-225 SIIMGTRYLHSGVLE
+225 SIIMGTKYLHSGVLE
-240 KKPEIKEKYFAIVED
+240 KKPEMKEKYFCIVED

-275 GKLTIRKTEV
+275 GKLHIQKAEV
-285 DLEEMIADVADK
+285 NLETMIDDVADK
-297 YEAKSSKP
+297 YKAKSAKP
-305 IHITTDIAC
+305 IHITTHIRTT
-314 STALADEEYLKEA
+314 TALADEEYLKEA
-327 ISNMVDNATKYSKD
+327 ISNLVDNATKYSKE
-341 EINIKIST
+341 EINIQIST
-349 SEDDHHIYI
+349 LENDKNVYI
-358 KVYDEGIGIAKSELK
+358 KVFDEGIGIAKSELK
-373 TIFNRY
+373 TIFNRF
-379 ERAAEHEKNPQ
+379 ERAAEHERDAR

-402 VLQVIQAHGGKISV
+402 VLQVINAHGGRISV
-416 KSEKGKYSEFTI
+416 KSEKDKWSEFTI
-428 SLPKYLTIK
+428 SLPKY
-437 TLAQMAL
+437 

>member
-14 LIAILF
+14 LIAILL
-20 IQIFWM
+20 IQMFWM

-40 CDEIL
+40 YDEIL
-45 EEAIALELD
+45 KKTIALELD

-108 KKSPFRIAIN
+108 EKLPFRIDIN

-123 TGKVME
+123 TGKVIE

-147 ILPVRLDN
+147 ILPVRLDY

-162 ITNGSIYIFSHN
+162 ITNGSIYIIRHN

-179 ISILISIVIILSIID
+179 ISILISIVIILSLID
-194 QINYINEQERV
+194 QINYIDEQERV

-225 SIIMGTRYLHSGVLE
+225 SIIMGTKYLHSGVLE
-240 KKPEIKEKYFAIVED
+240 KKPEMKEKYFCIVED

-275 GKLTIRKTEV
+275 GKLSIQKAEI
-285 DLEEMIADVADK
+285 DLEAMIEDVVDK
-297 YEAKSSKP
+297 YKAKSAKP
-305 IHITTDIAC
+305 IHITTLFGAT
-314 STALADEEYLKEA
+314 SALADEEYLKEA
-327 ISNMVDNATKYSKD
+327 ISNIIDNATKYSKE
-341 EINIKIST
+341 EINIQIST
-349 SEDDHHIYI
+349 SENDRNVYI
-358 KVYDEGIGIAKSELK
+358 KIYDEGIGIARSEMK
-373 TIFNRY
+373 TIFNRF
-379 ERAAEHEKNPQ
+379 ERAAEHERDAR

-402 VLQVIQAHGGKISV
+402 VLQVINAHGGKVSV
-416 KSEKGKYSEFTI
+416 KSEKGKWSEFTI
-428 SLPKYLTIK
+428 SLPK
-437 TLAQMAL
+437 

>member
-14 LIAILF
+14 LIAILL
-20 IQIFWM
+20 IQMFWM

-34 RQLGKE
+34 RKLGKE

-123 TGKVME
+123 TGKVIE

-147 ILPVRLDN
+147 ILPVRLDY

-162 ITNGSIYIFSHN
+162 ITNGSIYIIRYN

-179 ISILISIVIILSIID
+179 IFILISIVIILSLID
-194 QINYINEQERV
+194 QINYIDEQERV

-225 SIIMGTRYLHSGVLE
+225 SIIMGTKYLHSGVLE
-240 KKPEIKEKYFAIVED
+240 KKPEMKEKYFCIVED

-275 GKLTIRKTEV
+275 GKLHIQKAEV
-285 DLEEMIADVADK
+285 NLETMIEDVVDK
-297 YEAKSSKP
+297 YKAKSAKP
-305 IHITTDIAC
+305 IHIITRFGAT
-314 STALADEEYLKEA
+314 SALADEEYLKEA
-327 ISNMVDNATKYSKD
+327 ISNLVDNATKYSKE
-341 EINIKIST
+341 EINIEIST
-349 SEDDHHIYI
+349 LEDDRNVYI
-358 KVYDEGIGIAKSELK
+358 KVFDEGIGIAKSELK
-373 TIFNRY
+373 TIFNRF
-379 ERAAEHEKNPQ
+379 ERAAEHEKDAR

-402 VLQVIQAHGGKISV
+402 VLQVINAHSGKISV
-416 KSEKGKYSEFTI
+416 KSEKDKWSEFTI
-428 SLPKYLTIK
+428 SLPK
-437 TLAQMAL
+437 

>member
-1 MNANRTKILSTAA
+1 MKINRAKILSTTA
-14 LIAILF
+14 LIAVLVM
-20 IQIFWM
+20 QLFWM
-26 WNTYNINA
+26 WNTFEMTVHQMGYASIWVLTPNA
-34 RQLGKE
+34 R
-40 CDEIL
+40 I
-45 EEAIALELD
+45 EALLSAFMQS
-54 KTNRC
+54 R
-59 DSFFESGDTVANSN
+59 FTVF
-73 IYNSTLSLYDA
+73 T
-84 IYKKS
+84 
-89 HQDANIDT
+89 
-97 LTIIADSIIKA
+97 
-108 KKSPFRIAIN
+108 
-118 KVNMK
+118 
-123 TGKVME
+123 
-129 GKNINSNIFPF
+129 
-140 LEEVKTN
+140 
-147 ILPVRLDN
+147 
-155 SVGFQMT
+155 
-162 ITNGSIYIFSHN
+162 
-174 WVLLL
+174 
-179 ISILISIVIILSIID
+179 SILTTIVIILSIID
-194 QINYINEQERV
+194 QINYIDEQERI

>member
-1 MNANRTKILSTAA
+1 MKINRAKILSTTA
-14 LIAILF
+14 LIAVLVM
-20 IQIFWM
+20 QLFWM
-26 WNTYNINA
+26 WNTFEMTVHQMGYASIWGLTPNA
-34 RQLGKE
+34 R
-40 CDEIL
+40 I
-45 EEAIALELD
+45 EALLSAFMQS
-54 KTNRC
+54 R
-59 DSFFESGDTVANSN
+59 FTVF
-73 IYNSTLSLYDA
+73 T
-84 IYKKS
+84 
-89 HQDANIDT
+89 
-97 LTIIADSIIKA
+97 
-108 KKSPFRIAIN
+108 
-118 KVNMK
+118 
-123 TGKVME
+123 
-129 GKNINSNIFPF
+129 
-140 LEEVKTN
+140 
-147 ILPVRLDN
+147 
-155 SVGFQMT
+155 
-162 ITNGSIYIFSHN
+162 
-174 WVLLL
+174 
-179 ISILISIVIILSIID
+179 SILTTIVIILSIID
-194 QINYINEQERV
+194 QINYIDEQERI

-240 KKPEIKEKYFAIVED
+240 KKPEIKEKYFTIVED

-305 IHITTDIAC
+305 IHITNDIAC

>member
-14 LIAILF
+14 LIAILL
-20 IQIFWM
+20 IQMFWM

-40 CDEIL
+40 YDEIL
-45 EEAIALELD
+45 KKTIALELD

-108 KKSPFRIAIN
+108 EKLPFRIDIN

-123 TGKVME
+123 TGKVIE

-147 ILPVRLDN
+147 ILPVRLDY

-162 ITNGSIYIFSHN
+162 ITNGSIYIIRHN

-179 ISILISIVIILSIID
+179 ISILISIVIILSLID
-194 QINYINEQERV
+194 QINYIDEQERV

-225 SIIMGTRYLHSGVLE
+225 SIIMGTKYLHSGVLE
-240 KKPEIKEKYFAIVED
+240 KKPEMKEKYFCIVED

-275 GKLTIRKTEV
+275 GKLHIQKAEV
-285 DLEEMIADVADK
+285 NLETMIEDVVDK
-297 YEAKSSKP
+297 YKAKSAKP
-305 IHITTDIAC
+305 IHITTRFGTT
-314 STALADEEYLKEA
+314 SALADEEYLKEA
-327 ISNMVDNATKYSKD
+327 ISNLVDNATKYSKE
-341 EINIKIST
+341 EINIQIST
-349 SEDDHHIYI
+349 LENDKNVYI
-358 KVYDEGIGIAKSELK
+358 NVFDEGIGIAKSELK
-373 TIFNRY
+373 TIFNRF
-379 ERAAEHEKNPQ
+379 ERAAEHERDAR

-402 VLQVIQAHGGKISV
+402 VLQVINAHGGRISV
-416 KSEKGKYSEFTI
+416 KSEKDKWSEFTI
-428 SLPKYLTIK
+428 SLPKY
-437 TLAQMAL
+437 

>member
-14 LIAILF
+14 LIAILL
-20 IQIFWM
+20 IQMFWM

-40 CDEIL
+40 YDEIL
-45 EEAIALELD
+45 KKTIALELD

-108 KKSPFRIAIN
+108 EKLPFRIDIN

-123 TGKVME
+123 TGKVIE

-147 ILPVRLDN
+147 ILPVRLDY

-162 ITNGSIYIFSHN
+162 ITNGSIYIIRHN

-179 ISILISIVIILSIID
+179 ISILISIVIILSLID
-194 QINYINEQERV
+194 QINYIDEQERV

-225 SIIMGTRYLHSGVLE
+225 SIIMGTKYLHSGVLE
-240 KKPEIKEKYFAIVED
+240 KKPEMKEKYFCIVED

-275 GKLTIRKTEV
+275 GKLHIQKAEV
-285 DLEEMIADVADK
+285 NLETMIEDVVDK
-297 YEAKSSKP
+297 YKAKSAKP
-305 IHITTDIAC
+305 IHIITRFGAT
-314 STALADEEYLKEA
+314 SALADEEYLKEA
-327 ISNMVDNATKYSKD
+327 ISNLVDNATKYSKE
-341 EINIKIST
+341 EINIEIST
-349 SEDDHHIYI
+349 LEDDRNVYI
-358 KVYDEGIGIAKSELK
+358 KVFDEGIGIAKSELK
-373 TIFNRY
+373 TIFNRF
-379 ERAAEHEKNPQ
+379 ERAAEHEKDAR

-402 VLQVIQAHGGKISV
+402 VLQVINAHGGKISV
-416 KSEKGKYSEFTI
+416 KSEKDKWSEFTI
-428 SLPKYLTIK
+428 SLPK
-437 TLAQMAL
+437 